1 MTRSTAQDFDFFHGS
16 WAVSHRRLVGR
27 LIGSQ
32 DWQEFGG
39 TCITLPILGGMG
51 NIDDNLLHLPA
62 GDYRAATLRTFDAQI
77 GKWSIWWVDGR
88 NPHRLDPPVVGGF
101 EDGTGIFFAKDVFEG
116 QPILVQFMWRPG
128 TSDQPIWEQAFSGD
142 DGVSW
147 EVNWVMSFQRMAGA
161 ERV

>member
-1 MTRSTAQDFDFFHGS
+1 M
-16 WAVSHRRLVGR
+16 
-27 LIGSQ
+27 
-32 DWQEFGG
+32 
-39 TCITLPILGGMG
+39 
-51 NIDDNLLHLPA
+51 
-62 GDYRAATLRTFDAQI
+62 RTFDAQI

-147 EVNWVMSFQRMAGA
+147 EVNWVMSFQRMAGT